1 MRLTSRSR
9 QRSVL
14 VVALVLL
21 GGSCKSDSS
30 SPVSVASVT
39 LLPGTNNVNVG
50 STITLAAQALDA
62 KGNVLTGRPFTYTSS
77 DTNMATISAS
87 GVVTGIA
94 PGSVAITATSDT
106 KSAQATVVISAV
118 RDDWTTY
125 GHDVRRTSASLGSV
139 TGPLSLAWSYVPQG
153 TTGHNLSSVLHA
165 VGTVD
170 GIFVRTSLEAHY
182 GYGVSPAMDRV
193 SPTGQHVWTYNVG
206 SDADFGDWASI
217 MGNRVIINSD
227 GTRFVDQAS
236 GLAVHSNGVDTWGEI
251 LSDSSTLYYE
261 NDVQIDGP
269 GVYAAAY
276 DTAFHARWTANKFQT
291 CRGSA
296 SATAGGLALANGLL
310 FYAPTYNPGLPAT
323 VIPFGSGVY
332 AFNAATGVKAA
343 YHASTPYGRVSA
355 DDSHVYLI
363 ENAHTLVALAQSDLH
378 VVWSATITNPGEQ
391 APVIANGLV
400 IVGTAAGVEAYNAST
415 GVKSWS
421 SAALSGVATHWYPG
435 TQGGSCGY
443 VPIPTA
449 YGPST
454 SIAAAL
460 GSRTLVVTAYDGV
473 HILVAGDGGGA
484 LERTPGGDRG
494 IDCEPDHRER
504 SGARRGG
511 VRGGLPEA
519 LCADPATGA
528 RDHRQHARAGAQERS
543 AHAPLAHARG
553 TEGLRGLSRERDR
566 WYDASLTLTA
576 LSVRNRDAHALS
588 LVHYVRHCP
597 PCHAPGRAARPAG
610 R

>member
-1 MRLTSRSR
+1 MRNTSRTR
-9 QRSVL
+9 L
-14 VVALVLL
+14 LAALVGALL
-21 GGSCKSDSS
+21 LLDVSCRSDSS
-30 SPVSVASVT
+30 SPVNVASIT
-39 LLPGTNNVNVG
+39 LLPASNNVNVG
-50 STITLAAQALDA
+50 STITLTAQALDS
-62 KGNVLTGRPFTYTSS
+62 KGSVLTGRPFAYTSS
-77 DTNMATISAS
+77 DTNMATVSAS
-87 GVVTGIA
+87 GVVTGVA
-94 PGSVAITATSDT
+94 PGSVSVTATSDT
-106 KSAQATVVISAV
+106 KSAQATVIVSAV

-125 GHDVRRTSASLGSV
+125 GHDVHRTSASLGSV
-139 TGPLSLAWSYVPQG
+139 TGPLSVAWSYVPQG

-193 SPTGQHVWTYNVG
+193 SPAGQHVWTYNVG

-217 MGNRVIINSD
+217 MGKRVIINSD
-227 GTRFVDQAS
+227 GTRYVDQTS
-236 GLAVHSNGVDTWGEI
+236 GLPVHSNGVDTWGEI
-251 LSDSSTLYYE
+251 LSDSNTLYYE

-296 SATAGGLALANGLL
+296 SATAGGLALSNGVL
-310 FYAPTYNPGLPAT
+310 FYAPTYNKGLPAT
-323 VIPFGSGVY
+323 VIPFASGVY

-343 YHASTPYGRVSA
+343 YHASTPYSRVSA

-363 ENAHTLVALAQSDLH
+363 ENSSTLVALAQSDLH
-378 VVWSATITNPGEQ
+378 VVWSATIASPGEQ

-400 IVGTAAGVEAYNAST
+400 IVGTAAGVEAYSAST
-415 GVKSWS
+415 GAKSWS

-435 TQGGSCGY
+435 TQGGTCGY

-473 HILVAGDGGGA
+473 HILA
-484 LERTPGGDRG
+484 L
-494 IDCEPDHRER
+494 
-504 SGARRGG
+504 
-511 VRGGLPEA
+511 
-519 LCADPATGA
+519 ATGA
-528 RDHRQHARAGAQERS
+528 QLWG
-543 AHAPLAHARG
+543 G
-553 TEGLRGLSRERDR
+553 K
-566 WYDASLTLTA
+566 
-576 LSVRNRDAHALS
+576 
-588 LVHYVRHCP
+588 
-597 PCHAPGRAARPAG
+597 PAG
-610 R
+610 IVGSVANPIIVNDPVRGAVVYVEDYQKLYALTPPPVLAITGTLRAPALRSGVRTRP